1 MPKLANYRSNL
12 KSLSNYNNVENF
24 SKDQFG
30 YLGEPLIVSDNILD
44 AIIVHHMNTN
54 NVNYVRSAPQ
64 IPKGAPMADF
74 IYEDIMLRSEEIVQR
89 YLCGEDEILATRSQM
104 SRMILKHL
112 KKYHALLKST
122 AKEAKL
128 ALNKDRKRRLLLTNA
143 SSNLQLAN
151 VSNMVSLQKE
161 IEKKQRDILRV
172 KAQTNSANK
181 KSRERQLNVILEQ
194 LKRRKNEV
202 NKELKRV
209 PPGKKARAQ
218 RVVEKE
224 MKMDTGEMNYSKL
237 VYKTYSKLSLS
248 TQVLVSP
255 YYIMKGGGS
264 NPSPPGRAGAN
275 PPANPLGTE
284 PQRML
289 NVNTG
294 AGDFSCASYPKITDS
309 NTAHLV
315 FSSHP
320 IVTTRATQYFLLEC
334 EDTRINSSS
343 ASDFDDWR
351 SDPRASRIVPFTGVM
366 ESMNRKQIPFR
377 TVFGDRLVKRRL
389 VLHSFVER
397 LNAALYIN
405 YTRNNTRSELH
416 PLYNRYSGLFLENM
430 NTNVN
435 NISMGVSN
443 ANSMTTDT
451 TILKKYGFLLPN
463 GNQKGG
469 IDVQTRVGEIVT
481 ISAAAAFTEAEARL
495 IMNDLLV
502 PRDKF
507 SSRTA
512 RNTVNP
518 TETIVFAIPGSQLYR
533 DELSSGGKRSS
544 SRLFSMMRKKANKIG
559 NVNTTTDDLLWNEKL
574 RSFGTSGPQ
583 DYWIQLLREMYDSRR
598 TENVRSKLR
607 IMNSKQKKNT
617 QLKPAEVM
625 DKFQNVNLGDDLGV
639 TCYGYACNPR
649 DPSAPWGGR
658 AIIAS
663 AARGFVLM

>member
-463 GNQKGG
+463 GNQKAG
-469 IDVQTRVGEIVT
+469 IDVKTSVGEIVT
-481 ISAAAAFTEAEARL
+481 IKDAARFNQAQARL
-495 IMNDLLV
+495 IINDLMV

-507 SSRTA
+507 TGKGNEFKIATSRPYVAATDD
-512 RNTVNP
+512 
-518 TETIVFAIPGSQLYR
+518 IVFAVPGSALYSAQNSQ
-533 DELSSGGKRSS
+533 EKRSS
-544 SRLFSMMRKKANKIG
+544 SRLFSMLRRNANKIG
-559 NVNTTTDDLLWNEKL
+559 NVNTTTDDLLWNQKL

-583 DYWIQLLREMYDSRR
+583 DYWIQLLR
-598 TENVRSKLR
+598 
-607 IMNSKQKKNT
+607 
-617 QLKPAEVM
+617 
-625 DKFQNVNLGDDLGV
+625 
-639 TCYGYACNPR
+639 
-649 DPSAPWGGR
+649 
-658 AIIAS
+658 
-663 AARGFVLM
+663 